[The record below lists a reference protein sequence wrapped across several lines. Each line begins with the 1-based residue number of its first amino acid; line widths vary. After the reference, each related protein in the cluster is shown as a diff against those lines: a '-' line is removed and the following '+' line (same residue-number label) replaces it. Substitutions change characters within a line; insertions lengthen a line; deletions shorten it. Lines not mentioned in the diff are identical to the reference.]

1 MTEPPTQTQ
10 AQPITV
16 LIVDDHELVRE
27 GVRTFLQKQSDITVV
42 GEAASGQEGLRLA
55 GELAPDVVLMD
66 LVMPGMDGVETTR
79 RVKQISPSSQVIVL
93 TSFDDDQHIFPA
105 IRAGALSYILKDV
118 GTGELADTVRKAV
131 RGEAVMTPRVAAR
144 VMQELR
150 QGSRASGQASG
161 QFDTDLSERE
171 IEVLRLI
178 AEGCSNTEIAERLV
192 ISEHTVKR
200 HVSNILS
207 KLHLADR
214 TQAAVYAWR
223 EGVVDK
229 NGKNDKDG

>member
-1 MTEPPTQTQ
+1 MTQ
-10 AQPITV
+10 AITV
-16 LIVDDHELVRE
+16 IIVDDHQLVRQ
-27 GVRTFLQKQSDITVV
+27 GVRAFLERQPGITVV
-42 GEAASGQEGLRLA
+42 GEAASGEEALRLA
-55 GELAPDVVLMD
+55 AECVPDVALMD
-66 LVMPGMDGVETTR
+66 LVMSDMDGVETTR
-79 RVKQISPSSQVIVL
+79 RLKQTSPSSQVIIL
-93 TSFDDDQHIFPA
+93 TSYHDDEHIFPA

-118 GTGELADTVRKAV
+118 GSGELAEIVRKAA
-131 RGEAVMTPRVAAR
+131 RGEAVMHPHVAAR

-150 QGSRASGQASG
+150 ATPRSNTPFSS
-161 QFDTDLSERE
+161 DLSERE
-171 IEVLRLI
+171 LDVLRLI

-229 NGKNDKDG
+229 DG

>member
-1 MTEPPTQTQ
+1 MSEPQT
-10 AQPITV
+10 QPITV
-16 LIVDDHELVRE
+16 LIVDDHQLVRE

-42 GEAASGQEGLRLA
+42 GEAASGQDGLRLA
-55 GELAPDVVLMD
+55 DELAPDVVLMD

-79 RVKQISPSSQVIVL
+79 QLKQISPSSQVIVL

-118 GTGELADTVRKAV
+118 STGELADTVRKAA

-150 QGSRASGQASG
+150 QGSRASGQTSG

-229 NGKNDKDG
+229 NDKNDKNG